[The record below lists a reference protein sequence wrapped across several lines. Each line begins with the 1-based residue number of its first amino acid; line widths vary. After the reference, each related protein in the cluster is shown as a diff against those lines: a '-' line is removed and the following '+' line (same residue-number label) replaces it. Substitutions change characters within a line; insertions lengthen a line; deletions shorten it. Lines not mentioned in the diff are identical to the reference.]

1 MFQAAEKRVPLKS
14 HLLEDFSKSLFFFPF
29 FCMQIGREKL
39 LGMSLQLLSR
49 LCSWV
54 WMSHLNN
61 LTKAYHGFCCWWKQL
76 TSFNIWTQIN
86 FLPRRSKFNPGL
98 PQYTYIYNRCYR
110 SSIVIIYITSPHQYY
125 ISQKY

>member
-14 HLLEDFSKSLFFFPF
+14 HLLEEFSSYSFFPPF

-39 LGMSLQLLSR
+39 LGMLLQLLSR

-61 LTKAYHGFCCWWKQL
+61 LTKAYHGFC
-76 TSFNIWTQIN
+76 
-86 FLPRRSKFNPGL
+86 
-98 PQYTYIYNRCYR
+98 
-110 SSIVIIYITSPHQYY
+110 
-125 ISQKY
+125 